1 MSVCAESIEEIT
13 RPDHEESE
21 QILRFRNSE
30 RHLHWALAVPF
41 VVCYLTALVLVF
53 VYNPHPV
60 RPYRSVFSWIH
71 RISGV
76 CLAVLPPLTILR
88 HWGDFKLHL
97 SNIRRAWVWS
107 WDDVKW
113 LMLVGPATLNKRIK
127 QPDQGKFN
135 AGEKINF
142 MAQMSTYPVY
152 VVTGLL
158 IWLSA
163 VPYLPWLVHFFTAA
177 FVATPLVLGH
187 IFMATVNP
195 DTRVG
200 LSGMITGFVNRHWA
214 EHHYRHW
221 YDELYGQSEDVE
233 QPAAEVELR
242 RANVVPFRAP
252 AGALASPAFLRSR
265 GAARAPEDAPRAPE
279 PKQPRVDGLPAT
291 DAPHGSGWPG
301 STTSEAAS
309 PSNAGNGQLDC
320 GVTSAARSPWT
331 AEEDDADVV
340 RCGSRTERAY
350 LEYREYL
357 KDERHRNPGPRGS
370 DADPGV
376 RPRNTSGLAAE

>member
-1 MSVCAESIEEIT
+1 MSVRAEPVEDVTLPE
-13 RPDHEESE
+13 HEESDE
-21 QILRFRNSE
+21 ILRFRNSE
-30 RHLHWALAVPF
+30 RHLHWALAAPF
-41 VVCYLTALVLVF
+41 VVCYLSALVLVF

-60 RPYRSVFSWIH
+60 RPYRWVFSWIH

-76 CLAVLPPLTILR
+76 CLAVLPALTILL
-88 HWGDFKLHL
+88 HWRDFKLHL

-113 LMLVGPATLNKRIK
+113 LMLVGPAMLSKRIK

-135 AGEKINF
+135 AGEKLNF

-152 VVTGLL
+152 IVTGLL

-163 VPYLPWLVHFFTAA
+163 VPYLPWLVHFFTAV

-214 EHHYRHW
+214 QHHYRHW
-221 YDELYGQSEDVE
+221 YDELYGQLEDAE
-233 QPAAEVELR
+233 QPAAHVELKR
-242 RANVVPFRAP
+242 DNVVPFRAP
-252 AGALASPAFLRSR
+252 AGTLTYPAFLRSR
-265 GAARAPEDAPRAPE
+265 GEARAPEEGPRMPERQQLPVEVAAASDAPE
-279 PKQPRVDGLPAT
+279 D
-291 DAPHGSGWPG
+291 SGWPG
-301 STTSEAAS
+301 STPATAPPPTPGGGHPVSS
-309 PSNAGNGQLDC
+309 VTT
-320 GVTSAARSPWT
+320 GVGSPWT
-331 AEEDDADVV
+331 VEEDDADMV
-340 RCGSRTERAY
+340 RCGGRSERAH

-357 KDERHRNPGPRGS
+357 EDERRRSPGRRVSSCDPGPRTR
-370 DADPGV
+370 D
-376 RPRNTSGLAAE
+376 SGGLVAE